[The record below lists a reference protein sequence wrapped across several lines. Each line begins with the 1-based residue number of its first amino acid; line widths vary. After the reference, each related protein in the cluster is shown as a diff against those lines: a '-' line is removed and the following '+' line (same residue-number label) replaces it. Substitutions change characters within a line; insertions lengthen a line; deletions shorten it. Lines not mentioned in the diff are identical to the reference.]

1 MQLTPHKRKQLS
13 QALRKLEK
21 KRALLKQIKLL
32 KKTRKKL
39 FCIKNVITVA
49 IVTVVFILTFILS
62 KS

>member
-1 MQLTPHKRKQLS
+1 MQLSPHKRKQLS

-39 FCIKNVITVA
+39 FCIKNISTVA
-49 IVTVVFILTFILS
+49 IIIVVFILTFILS